1 MTTENTTPELN
12 PTPVADKPEIAKK
25 PSFLKDVGNGLL
37 HVAKVAWQV
46 PAARGYIATLLV
58 RIGVPAALTGV
69 ATLIVDGLLK

>member
-12 PTPVADKPEIAKK
+12 PTPVADKPEIANR
-25 PSFLKDVGNGLL
+25 PSFLRDVKNGLV

-58 RIGVPAALTGV
+58 RIGVPAAVTGV
-69 ATLIVDGLLK
+69 VSLIVDGLLK